1 MGKTELFWTR
11 SHGIGRWHEKREESL
26 LLKARLRKL
35 ASRNRWVA
43 WSAEEAGC
51 ELSGSG
57 CRECQHNV
65 TGCTHK
71 LPVEGGGEP
80 NRQVRRKGSVK
91 ELKTVIREE
100 SRNH

>member
-43 WSAEEAGC
+43 WSAEETGC
-51 ELSGSG
+51 E
-57 CRECQHNV
+57 
-65 TGCTHK
+65 
-71 LPVEGGGEP
+71 
-80 NRQVRRKGSVK
+80 
-91 ELKTVIREE
+91 
-100 SRNH
+100 